1 MLKYC
6 TQQIFSDQDSDVSW
20 MHFGNQIISVPWS
33 HTIPNYNTT
42 ECLRAC
48 LVGQVEGCSS
58 VWHQKRTQTCVLT
71 KATRAAGGLV
81 LTTVLSTDLSGG
93 DYWEAY
99 RGGMELFYWSNL
111 DPVLNLNRI
120 KINC

>member
-1 MLKYC
+1 
-6 TQQIFSDQDSDVSW
+6 
-20 MHFGNQIISVPWS
+20 
-33 HTIPNYNTT
+33 
-42 ECLRAC
+42 
-48 LVGQVEGCSS
+48 
-58 VWHQKRTQTCVLT
+58 
-71 KATRAAGGLV
+71 
-81 LTTVLSTDLSGG
+81 VLSTDLSGG